1 MLCHT
6 WRVENDDPILAR
18 LDGHMAE
25 GNQIMRENRRA
36 FEDLRQFLGEMTEVL
51 QALVRQVNQSSAEVG
66 EHRAESREQWKELRE
81 EVREER
87 QESREQWRQ
96 AREEA
101 REEQEKLREEQEKRW
116 EEFREEGRALR
127 EAFREESR
135 MQRAALIAI
144 LDQLRGDG
152 PGTAPA
158 T

>member
-51 QALVRQVNQSSAEVG
+51 QALVRQVNQSSAAVG
-66 EHRAESREQWKELRE
+66 EHRDESREQWQELRE
-81 EVREER
+81 QMREER
-87 QESREQWRQ
+87 QESREQMRDERQ
-96 AREEA
+96 ESREQWQQTREEL
-101 REEQEKLREEQEKRW
+101 LREFQE
-116 EEFREEGRALR
+116 EARALR
-127 EAFREESR
+127 EEFR

-144 LDQLRGDG
+144 LDQLRGEG

>member
-1 MLCHT
+1 M
-6 WRVENDDPILAR
+6 ENDDRILAR

-51 QALVRQVNQSSAEVG
+51 QALVGQVSQNSAAVG
-66 EHRAESREQWKELRE
+66 EHREEAREQWQELRE
-81 EVREER
+81 EAREQWQEMRAER
-87 QESREQWRQ
+87 RESHEQWRQ
-96 AREEA
+96 A
-101 REEQEKLREEQEKRW
+101 REEQEKLREEFYKEA
-116 EEFREEGRALR
+116 RALR

-144 LDQLRGDG
+144 LDQLRGEG